1 MPIKILT
8 LEHTMAVPPSIERN
22 AERRRCP
29 YCAPALHPVLECPAS
44 WRPSMSRRAQA
55 KLHHRHGARG
65 APRGD
70 LNQGGDV
77 LLKRRLETDL
87 APAALIITQLKIW
100 RAGHHALDGLITQ
113 WNSSRIARAIIGSPP
128 AVRARV
134 LKAPGA
140 FSAPCGRRGACAKTP
155 ASDFVT
161 RRDSFAGAARWAPQ
175 SVGLGEGRRLL
186 EMEEE
191 PG

>member
-1 MPIKILT
+1 
-8 LEHTMAVPPSIERN
+8 
-22 AERRRCP
+22 
-29 YCAPALHPVLECPAS
+29 
-44 WRPSMSRRAQA
+44 
-55 KLHHRHGARG
+55 
-65 APRGD
+65 
-70 LNQGGDV
+70 

-100 RAGHHALDGLITQ
+100 RAVHHALDGLITQ